1 MNWKSFVFGLGIGA
15 AGGYLL
21 KEKLDDSRLIS
32 AEKVLKDVKLTFK
45 KEGSI
50 DGSWI
55 GMKPE
60 DYQKHHVSTKVY
72 KGGISRRKD
81 GELEQYEFVADA
93 YTGTVVDV
101 YPLT

>member
-1 MNWKSFVFGLGIGA
+1 MNWKSFIFGLGVGA

-21 KEKLDDSRLIS
+21 KGKLDDSRLVS
-32 AEKVLKDVKLTFK
+32 AEKVLKDVKLSFK
-45 KEGSI
+45 REGNI

-60 DYQKHHVSTKVY
+60 DYRKHSMNTKVY

-81 GELEQYEFVADA
+81 GELEQYEFIADA

>member
-15 AGGYLL
+15 AGGYFL
-21 KEKLDDSRLIS
+21 KERLDASSLIS
-32 AEKVLKDVKLTFK
+32 AEKVLKEVKLSFK
-45 KEGSI
+45 KEGNI

-60 DYQKHHVSTKVY
+60 DYHKHSIHTKVY
-72 KGGISRRKD
+72 KGGISRRNN
-81 GELEQYEFVADA
+81 GELEQFEFVADA

-101 YPLT
+101 YPLV